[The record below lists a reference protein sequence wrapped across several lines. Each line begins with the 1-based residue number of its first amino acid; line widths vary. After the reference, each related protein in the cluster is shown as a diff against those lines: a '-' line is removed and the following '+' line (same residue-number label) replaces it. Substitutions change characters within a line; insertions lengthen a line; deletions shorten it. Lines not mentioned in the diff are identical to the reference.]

1 MLTSQLKRILFPLL
15 AVMLVLGGCGSKATS
30 DPKPGKEGASDK
42 LQIVATFYPM
52 YEFARQ
58 VAGDAAEVTLLV
70 PAGVE
75 PHDWEPS
82 AKDMARIQKA
92 DVFVYNGIVENWAEK
107 ALSSTNNDK
116 RIVVE
121 ASHNLPLLKPA
132 EGEEGELGE
141 GGGEGHSD
149 EDGHAE
155 DGEGH
160 DHAVDPHVWLSP
172 LLAQMQVAAI
182 ADGLSQADPERAS
195 QYVENAAA
203 YQAKLA
209 TLDGE
214 YRAAL
219 DGLTHRAFVTQH
231 AAFSYL
237 AREYNLVQKPISGLS
252 PEREPS
258 PDKMAEIIEFV
269 RENQVKTI
277 FFETMVDPKI
287 AETIAKEVKADTA
300 VLNPIEGLTAEEK
313 ANGDDYLSIMRRNLQ
328 ELTKALR

>member
-1 MLTSQLKRILFPLL
+1 MLNPKLKRTLFVLL
-15 AVMLVLGGCGSKATS
+15 AVMLVLSGCGSKA
-30 DPKPGKEGASDK
+30 DPAPASGKDGASDK

-58 VAGDAAEVTLLV
+58 VAGDAAEVTVLV
-70 PAGVE
+70 PEGVE

-82 AKDMARIQKA
+82 AKDMARIQDA
-92 DVFVYNGIVENWAEK
+92 DVFVYNGIVENWVEK
-107 ALSSTNNDK
+107 ALASTKNAD

-121 ASHNLPLLKPA
+121 ASHGLPLLESTADEEA
-132 EGEEGELGE
+132 EHEDEDAPEEEGE
-141 GGGEGHSD
+141 GH
-149 EDGHAE
+149 G
-155 DGEGH
+155 
-160 DHAVDPHVWLSP
+160 HAVDPHVWLSP

-182 ADGLSQADPERAS
+182 ATGLSEADPDRAS
-195 QYVENAAA
+195 AYLENASA

-209 TLDGE
+209 ALDADYRAGLDGVTRRE
-214 YRAAL
+214 
-219 DGLTHRAFVTQH
+219 FVTQH

-258 PDKMAEIIEFV
+258 PDKMAEIIEFA
-269 RENQVKTI
+269 REHEVKTI

-287 AETIAKEVKADTA
+287 AETIAKEVKAETA
-300 VLNPIEGLTAEEK
+300 VLSPIEGLTAEEK
-313 ANGDDYLSIMRRNLQ
+313 AAGDDYLSIMRRNLE

>member
-1 MLTSQLKRILFPLL
+1 MALLISKLKRILFPLL
-15 AVMLVLGGCGSKATS
+15 TVMLVLGGCGSKATS
-30 DPKPGKEGASDK
+30 DPSPGKDGASDK

-82 AKDMARIQKA
+82 AKDMARIHNA

-107 ALSSTNNDK
+107 ALSSTKNDK

-132 EGEEGELGE
+132 EGEEAEPGE
-141 GGGEGHSD
+141 GGGDS
-149 EDGHAE
+149 HAG

-182 ADGLSQADPERAS
+182 VEGLCQADPNRAL
-195 QYVENAAA
+195 QYVENATA
-203 YQAKLA
+203 YQTKLA
-209 TLDGE
+209 ALDSE

-258 PDKMAEIIEFV
+258 PDKMAEIIQFV

-287 AETIAKEVKADTA
+287 AETIAKEVKAETA

-313 ANGDDYLSIMRRNLQ
+313 ANGDDYMSIMRRNLQ
-328 ELTKALR
+328 ELTKALQ